1 MNVPEGIV
9 DAHVHYWNPS
19 LLPYGWLKELPSLNR
34 PFTPEDYS
42 TASAHAGV
50 GKIVFVESGCDA
62 SRALD
67 EVDWVTSLALRESRI
82 SAIVASAPIEL
93 GTGVREHLTRLSK
106 RPLVKGVRRLLQ
118 GEAEADYCL
127 NPGFLQGT
135 GLLEEFGFSMDLC
148 IRHDQLAAVTELVR
162 QFPGVSFIL
171 DHFGKPP
178 VKKGELEPWHSQL
191 REFAKLPN
199 VTCKVSGLTTEADWE
214 CWTAADLKPYFD
226 TVLESFGAD
235 RVIFAGD
242 WPVCTLATEYQRW
255 VSTVAELTSSLPAE
269 DAVKL
274 FRSNAERIYRI

>member
-1 MNVPEGIV
+1 MNVPKGIV
-9 DAHVHYWNPS
+9 DAHVHYWDPS

-67 EVDWVTSLALRESRI
+67 EVDWVTSLALREPRI
-82 SAIVASAPIEL
+82 SAIVANAPIEL
-93 GTGVREHLTRLSK
+93 GTGVREHLTRLAE

-118 GEAEADYCL
+118 GEAESDYCL
-127 NPGFLQGT
+127 RPGFLEGM
-135 GLLEEFGFSMDLC
+135 GLLEEFGFTMDLC
-148 IRHDQLAAVTELVR
+148 IRHEQLAAATELVR

-226 TVLESFGAD
+226 TVMESFGAD

-242 WPVCTLATEYQRW
+242 WPVCTLATEYQHW
-255 VSTVAELTSSLPAE
+255 VSTVAELISYLPTE

>member
-1 MNVPEGIV
+1 MNLPNGIV
-9 DAHVHYWNPS
+9 DAHVHYWDPS

-62 SRALD
+62 SGALD
-67 EVDWVTSLALRESRI
+67 EVDWVTSLALRETRI
-82 SAIVASAPIEL
+82 SAIIANAPLEL
-93 GTGVREHLTRLSK
+93 GNGIKAHLSRLAK

-118 GEAEADYCL
+118 GEHKTDYCL
-127 NPGFLQGT
+127 MPGFLEGMC
-135 GLLEEFGFSMDLC
+135 LLEEFGFTMDLC
-148 IRHDQLAAVTELVR
+148 IRHEQLAAVTELVR

-214 CWTAADLKPYFD
+214 CWTAVDLKPYFD

-255 VSTVAELTSSLPAE
+255 VSTVAELTSSLSAE

>member
-93 GTGVREHLTRLSK
+93 GTGVREHLTCLAE

-118 GEAEADYCL
+118 GEAESDYCL
-127 NPGFLQGT
+127 RPGFLEGM
-135 GLLEEFGFSMDLC
+135 GLLEEFGFTMDLC
-148 IRHDQLAAVTELVR
+148 IRHEQLAAVTELVR

-191 REFAKLPN
+191 RKFAKLPN

-214 CWTAADLKPYFD
+214 YWTAADLKPYFD
-226 TVLESFGAD
+226 TVMESFGAD

-255 VSTVAELTSSLPAE
+255 VSTVAELISYLPTE